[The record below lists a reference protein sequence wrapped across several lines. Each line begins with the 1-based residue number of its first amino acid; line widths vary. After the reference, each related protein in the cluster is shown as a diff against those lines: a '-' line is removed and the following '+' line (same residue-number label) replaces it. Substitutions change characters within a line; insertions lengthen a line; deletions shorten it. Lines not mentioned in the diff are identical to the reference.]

1 MRSLRLKFPDDKR
14 KMIHSTMTQNRS
26 SFHNSSVNRGN
37 IAPIQMLP
45 GSKKQPKHL
54 PWHYLGGVVGPL
66 LETKGV
72 KLGETLT
79 TCCSAICSILAESHF
94 YKLSQ
99 FYMKNLTS
107 KYSLCGRASPQER
120 SYFSKAGVIS
130 GKTTAAY
137 IIGYA

>member
-1 MRSLRLKFPDDKR
+1 MRSLRLKFPDDKS

-37 IAPIQMLP
+37 IAPIQ
-45 GSKKQPKHL
+45 KHL

-99 FYMKNLTS
+99 FYMKNITS